1 MVALYGT
8 DKGKEKRMLGKKYKI
23 AAQDRK
29 DILMG
34 AEVEPQGRFVSDRI
48 TVTAAICTRAGQM
61 RKDGFQAVDG
71 GLPRVVSRM
80 HPATMWITWVR
91 QSPRHS
97 QP

>member
-1 MVALYGT
+1 MS
-8 DKGKEKRMLGKKYKI
+8 GKKYKI

-34 AEVEPQGRFVSDRI
+34 AEVEPQGRFVTDRI
-48 TVTAAICTRAGQM
+48 TVTAAKAICTRASQM